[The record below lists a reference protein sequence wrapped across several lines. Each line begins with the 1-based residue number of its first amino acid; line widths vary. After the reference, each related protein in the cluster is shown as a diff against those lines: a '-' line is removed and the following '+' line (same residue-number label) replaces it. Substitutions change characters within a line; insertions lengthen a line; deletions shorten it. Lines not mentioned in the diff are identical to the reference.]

1 MIDGGVLSGYLALAV
16 ARGVDRFVSNKID
29 TILMD
34 LENRVKAAMGLGPS
48 RELRDDPTDPQAQN
62 MVARAIERRA
72 QQDAQ
77 FARDL
82 ASLRD
87 RLDREGGRRLLR
99 QVWTGGPVSVGH
111 GNSVQAQHA
120 GGDVAGGN
128 INKMHVRHP
137 SEMYDKPVLVRA
149 GYWISGILTLAGFG
163 LLVYSFFK
171 AFSTGESVRDIT
183 PTWVMDN
190 TYVTQGAVCFF
201 VGLTFAILSSLGASM
216 SRPRR

>member
-1 MIDGGVLSGYLALAV
+1 MIDGGVISGYLALAV

-29 TILMD
+29 AILVA
-34 LENRVKAAMGLGPS
+34 LENRVKAAMGVGPS
-48 RELRDDPTDPQAQN
+48 RDLRADPTDPQVQN

-72 QQDAQ
+72 QRDTT

-87 RLDREGGRRLLR
+87 RLDREGGRPLLR

-111 GNSVQAQHA
+111 GNSVQAQYA

-128 INKMHVRHP
+128 INKTHVRHP

-149 GYWISGILTLAGFG
+149 GYWISGILALVGFG
-163 LLVYSFFK
+163 LLFYSFFK
-171 AFSTGESVRDIT
+171 VFSAGEPARGVT
-183 PTWVMDN
+183 PAWIMDN